1 MAKSDFL
8 EVNLLNHVLRNVAY
22 SSPAAVY
29 LALFT
34 VAPTDAGGGTEV
46 TGGAYVRQSVTF
58 GAPGTPAQ
66 NQVTNTADVSFPVA
80 TADWGTV
87 QHFAIF
93 DASSSGNML
102 YHAALTASRTILTGD
117 QFRFPAGQ
125 LIVGE
130 D

>member
-8 EVNLLNHVLRNVAY
+8 KTNVLNHVLRGVSY
-22 SSPAAVY
+22 SSPATVY

-46 TGGAYVRQSVTF
+46 TGGSYSRQTAEFDAPDDDQVVNSDDILFSV
-58 GAPGTPAQ
+58 A
-66 NQVTNTADVSFPVA
+66 S
-80 TADWGTV
+80 ADWGTV
-87 QHFAIF
+87 VHFALF

-102 YHAALTASRTILTGD
+102 YHAALTASRTILSGD
-117 QFRFPAGQ
+117 QLRVPAGQ

>member
-8 EVNLLNHVLRNVAY
+8 KTNVLNHVLRGVSY
-22 SSPAAVY
+22 SSPATVY

-46 TGGAYVRQSVTF
+46 TGGSYSRQTAEFDAPDDDQVVNSDDILFSV
-58 GAPGTPAQ
+58 A
-66 NQVTNTADVSFPVA
+66 S
-80 TADWGTV
+80 ADWGTIV
-87 QHFAIF
+87 HFALF

-102 YHAALTASRTILTGD
+102 YHAALTASRTILSGD
-117 QFRFPAGQ
+117 QLRVPAGQ